1 MKSNIIIF
9 FICSMFVF
17 SMAQGKEAIPM
28 AEDPVVE
35 ARMLDLAKN
44 LRCLVCQNQSL
55 AGSDSD
61 FANDLRREM
70 RDMIGRGMSDQEI
83 IEFMVER
90 FGDFILYNPPV
101 KLTTMLLW
109 FGPILLLSI
118 GAFTL
123 IRVLKL
129 RRKMSDVPLSED
141 DHRRAKALL
150 KNEKDGESAV

>member
-1 MKSNIIIF
+1 MKSSVIIF

-17 SMAQGKEAIPM
+17 SIAQGKEAIPM
-28 AEDPVVE
+28 AEDPIVE

-70 RDMIGRGMSDQEI
+70 RDMIDRGMSDQEI
-83 IEFMVER
+83 IEFMVKR
-90 FGDFILYNPPV
+90 FGDFILFNPPM
-101 KLTTMLLW
+101 KLTTALLW
-109 FGPILLLSI
+109 FGPALLLLI
-118 GAFTL
+118 GALTL
-123 IRVLKL
+123 VFVLRR
-129 RRKMSDVPLSED
+129 RRKMSENPLTDE

-150 KNEKDGESAV
+150 KNEKDGESVV

>member
-1 MKSNIIIF
+1 MMSRAFIF
-9 FICSMFVF
+9 LICSLFVF
-17 SMAQGKEAIPM
+17 SAAQGKEATLM

-70 RDMIGRGMSDQEI
+70 RDMIDRGMSDQEI

-90 FGDFILYNPPV
+90 FGDFILFNPPV
-101 KLTTMLLW
+101 KLTTVLLW
-109 FGPILLLSI
+109 FGPLLLLAI
-118 GAFTL
+118 GAITL
-123 IRVLKL
+123 IRVL
-129 RRKMSDVPLSED
+129 RRRRQLSEKPLSDD
-141 DHRRAKALL
+141 DHRRAAALL
-150 KNEKDGESAV
+150 KNEKDGESIV